1 MTFSSQGN
9 KTPYCPRGGRYYR
22 KKLSAA
28 NILEF
33 FKLSANY
40 RYRKLDSI
48 LFNKHNWKHCSKNRL
63 TEKQHKSCSLPE
75 TFVAAKPTQTMVP
88 DINLLWQAQ
97 LAGMSNKMSK
107 CVVVSPSM
115 RILWNILLL
124 AWLGFSHMMTRGR
137 GASFYKRRQNFA
149 TKVWDH
155 KTHKI

>member
-9 KTPYCPRGGRYYR
+9 KTPYWPRGGRYYR

-28 NILEF
+28 DISEF

-40 RYRKLDSI
+40 RYRILGIWELSKNYRYRKLHPI
-48 LFNKHNWKHCSKNRL
+48 LSDKHNWKHCSKNRL

-124 AWLGFSHMMTRGR
+124 AWLGFSQMMTRGR
-137 GASFYKRRQNFA
+137 GASF
-149 TKVWDH
+149 
-155 KTHKI
+155 